1 MEQYRDLYKNTKGR
15 SDSMYIYC
23 LYECSQEMIKSHVKK
38 QLDIIDRVA
47 DPFKRKLFSSRYFS
61 IKGMLEENT
70 DDHVY
75 NCVLFIGDC
84 ISQHQLTDFNKSLLK
99 RFDHQSISF
108 VYDDHFDLDYLEDLI
123 FNNKPYNIYRIDNNR
138 IDYLHVTRTKKIK
151 ASEKESKSLDIKE
164 FVDSTLPPNE
174 KYLLFGISAKLKN
187 YTDDRAYTIIN
198 KHIKDDDFIS
208 IIVQMDQEDLLINL
222 IKDLMMMNDSKQ
234 IQKIIFKNDIPVKI
248 KNAQLEKLYIEQK
261 LFDKFIDNI
270 KKNKL
275 DINFKIIVIDPRIK
289 SFILGNE
296 NTLEQYGGVLGV
308 AYY

>member
-15 SDSMYIYC
+15 TDSMYIYC
-23 LYECSQEMIKSHVKK
+23 LYECPQEMLKNHVKK

-47 DPFKRKLFSSRYFS
+47 DSFKRKLFSSRYYLINS
-61 IKGMLEENT
+61 MLEENS
-70 DDHVY
+70 DDHIY
-75 NCVLFIGDC
+75 NCVLFIGDNL
-84 ISQHQLTDFNKSLLK
+84 SQHQLTNFNKSLLK

-123 FNNKPYNIYRIDNNR
+123 YNDKPYNIYRIDNNR

-151 ASEKESKSLDIKE
+151 TSEKESKSLDIKE
-164 FVDSTLPPNE
+164 FVDLTLPPNE

-187 YTDDRAYTIIN
+187 FTDDRAYTIIN
-198 KHIKDDDFIS
+198 KHIKDDDFIN
-208 IIVQMDQEDLLINL
+208 IIKQIDQEDLLINL
-222 IKDLMMMNDSKQ
+222 IKDLMMINDAKQ
-234 IQKIIFKNDIPVKI
+234 NQKIIFKNAIPLKI
-248 KNAQLEKLYIEQK
+248 KNAQLEKLYIEHK

-275 DINFKIIVIDPRIK
+275 DVNFKIIVIDPRIK

-296 NTLEQYGGVLGV
+296 NILEQYGGVLGV